1 MKRKNRMKVALRR
14 GLGRAF
20 ALAPLVFLTVAGAGC
35 PSLFESSAQRATH
48 VRQAIVGR
56 DGAHTVVGAETV
68 NLYSQLVGTADLAIG
83 GGTITVNDAS
93 FASAV
98 SQGDLLLIIQMAGA
112 TINTTTDGDG
122 YGAIS
127 DLGTSGH
134 YEFVGVEGRSG
145 NVITLACG
153 LKNAYTR
160 TGKTQVIRVPQ
171 YTTLTIPA
179 GTMITAPVWNGTV
192 GGVVAVHAE
201 TTLDLNGSVDVSA
214 KGFRGGAVDNDSQG
228 PPGTSVYFSAATAA
242 GAEKGE
248 GIAGYENDLGNTY
261 FGRGAPANGGGGG
274 DSHNAGGGGGA
285 NAANGGTWTGQGVM
299 EQCAAGQAWRAAW
312 LLEPG
317 VTACSSSAGGGRG
330 GYTYSANAAGPLATA
345 PGAAGWGGDLRR
357 PVGGL
362 GGRPVPNNPT
372 SRLFMGGGGGAG
384 DGNNNAAGRGGRGG
398 GLVFIIAGAVTGAGT
413 ITVNGE
419 QGGTA
424 TYGSVGGDAPGGGG
438 GGGTVVMHA
447 ASIASTVKI
456 TADGG
461 HGGNQVGSSGDNEVE
476 GPGGG
481 GGGGYIA
488 VSGGTPVVSANGGP
502 GGNTD
507 RVSMTT
513 FPVDGATAGNAG
525 LTDGDARSFLYCATS
540 AGPVTTIATK
550 PSTFT
555 KVTTGSFTF
564 TNTET
569 PVTYE
574 CKIDTGN
581 WVACNASYTTP
592 TLTDGLHTIS
602 VRSTNLGGVVENPP
616 VTYSWT
622 IDTVAP
628 VTTIATHPTSPSPSP
643 TGTFTFTNSES
654 SVTYECKLDGGAWAP
669 CNASVPTSATYT
681 TPPLGDGTHTLTVR
695 STDQAGNVEQTPP
708 SSTWTI
714 DAAVLD
720 AGSLDGSTALDS
732 GLDVGTVFL
741 DAAGP
746 ELGGPGDVAVN
757 KDVAAPDLAPDVAIV
772 IGDAKPPLSIDSGID
787 QGRDLA
793 VALDVQPIDSQA
805 DGVDTRPSGAEPGSD
820 ALVPEPNSDSA
831 VPVVSDAAVI
841 KKDAAQTG
849 ADNVKVLGSGFCTIV
864 APGAEPRAP
873 ILLVGLALAA
883 LLLRRRRS

>member
-1 MKRKNRMKVALRR
+1 
-14 GLGRAF
+14 
-20 ALAPLVFLTVAGAGC
+20 
-35 PSLFESSAQRATH
+35 
-48 VRQAIVGR
+48 
-56 DGAHTVVGAETV
+56 
-68 NLYSQLVGTADLAIG
+68 
-83 GGTITVNDAS
+83 
-93 FASAV
+93 
-98 SQGDLLLIIQMAGA
+98 
-112 TINTTTDGDG
+112 
-122 YGAIS
+122 
-127 DLGTSGH
+127 
-134 YEFVGVEGRSG
+134 
-145 NVITLACG
+145 
-153 LKNAYTR
+153 
-160 TGKTQVIRVPQ
+160 
-171 YTTLTIPA
+171 
-179 GTMITAPVWNGTV
+179 
-192 GGVVAVHAE
+192 
-201 TTLDLNGSVDVSA
+201 
-214 KGFRGGAVDNDSQG
+214 
-228 PPGTSVYFSAATAA
+228 
-242 GAEKGE
+242 
-248 GIAGYENDLGNTY
+248 
-261 FGRGAPANGGGGG
+261 
-274 DSHNAGGGGGA
+274 
-285 NAANGGTWTGQGVM
+285 
-299 EQCAAGQAWRAAW
+299 
-312 LLEPG
+312 
-317 VTACSSSAGGGRG
+317 
-330 GYTYSANAAGPLATA
+330 
-345 PGAAGWGGDLRR
+345 
-357 PVGGL
+357 
-362 GGRPVPNNPT
+362 
-372 SRLFMGGGGGAG
+372 
-384 DGNNNAAGRGGRGG
+384 
-398 GLVFIIAGAVTGAGT
+398 
-413 ITVNGE
+413 
-419 QGGTA
+419 
-424 TYGSVGGDAPGGGG
+424 
-438 GGGTVVMHA
+438 
-447 ASIASTVKI
+447 
-456 TADGG
+456 
-461 HGGNQVGSSGDNEVE
+461 
-476 GPGGG
+476 
-481 GGGGYIA
+481 
-488 VSGGTPVVSANGGP
+488 
-502 GGNTD
+502 
-507 RVSMTT
+507 MTT

-525 LTDGDARSFLYCATS
+525 LTDGDASSFLYCAIS

-564 TNTET
+564 TNTQT

-714 DAAVLD
+714 DAAALD